1 MLTPAPAA
9 PRARRH
15 RAAGRRGRRNK
26 DGGRGRKRQAWREA
40 ERERSQMITIR
51 ISNLK
56 AIPAARGAR
65 RAQFINIFE

>member
-26 DGGRGRKRQAWREA
+26 DGRRGRKRQAWREA
-40 ERERSQMITIR
+40 ERERPQMITIR

-56 AIPAARGAR
+56 ASPAARGAR
-65 RAQFINIFE
+65 PGSIYQYF